1 MTTSG
6 LVDQPW
12 TVHGLDAFSFP
23 GWLLVRPGMSQD
35 EKHEWLSTAESVVG
49 GLVGTKRWD
58 GGATTMDDL
67 RLVLGQAF
75 DEVEAV
81 DAAATFQVWPLLGPA
96 TVMCRVMM
104 LTSDSVPTWGPDDPG
119 ARHLVSSKRLGVGLQ
134 FTSRTQLES
143 SDGAVDVEA
152 MDLIFNDGSA
162 AIVLTTE
169 ATFAPL
175 LVSAMPGLQAL
186 MDTMW
191 VERPDGTV
199 FSGVAPEGVVPE
211 ETWKVEPS

>member
-1 MTTSG
+1 MTTSS

-12 TVHGLDAFSFP
+12 RVRGLEDFSFP
-23 GWLLVRPGMSQD
+23 GWLPVRPGMSQG
-35 EKHEWLSTAESVVG
+35 EKHEWLSAAESAVS

-58 GGATTMDDL
+58 GGATSIDDL

-81 DAAATFQVWPLLGPA
+81 DAAATFQVWPLLGPV

-104 LTSDSVPTWGPDDPG
+104 LTSDSVPSWGPDDPG
-119 ARHLVSSKRLGVGLQ
+119 ALHPVESKRLGAGLQ

-152 MDLIFNDGSA
+152 VDLIFDDGSA

-169 ATFAPL
+169 ATFTPL
-175 LVSAMPGLQAL
+175 LVNALPGLHAL
-186 MDTMW
+186 MNTMW

-199 FSGVAPEGVVPE
+199 FSGVAPDGVVPE
-211 ETWKVEPS
+211 EAWEVEPS